1 MKYASLIIW
10 IFGIAFLGSCK
21 NREKESSDLPQD
33 LNRQERVVYRRLMAV
48 HDSAMA
54 KMGAIERAIQTL
66 QHIKETEHKSTDVK
80 SRIDSSILLLK
91 RADEAMWDW
100 MYHFKQK
107 GDWSGKGTYLSYLQ
121 SEERKIQRVATLI
134 DSALQRASQYTN
146 KEK

>member
-1 MKYASLIIW
+1 MKHALLIIW
-10 IFGIAFLGSCK
+10 MLSISVLLSCK
-21 NREKESSDLPQD
+21 NRKTDSTELPQG
-33 LNRQERVVYRRLMAV
+33 LTKQEQVVYRRLMAV

-66 QHIKETEHKSTDVK
+66 QRIKSAGNESADFKSG
-80 SRIDSSILLLK
+80 IDSSILLLK

-107 GDWSGKGTYLSYLQ
+107 VDWSGKGTYLSYLQ
-121 SEERKIQRVATLI
+121 AEERKIHRVAALI

-146 KEK
+146 KE